1 MKLFVYKCI
10 IVFFLAIIGFQLT
23 FNYAKREVARQI
35 DEIGSKENFD
45 TIKDSIRNQLKDALQ
60 KEDLI
65 KKEDAELINNFLNK
79 ISKELKLSN

>member
-35 DEIGSKENFD
+35 DEIGSKENID
-45 TIKDSIRNQLKDALQ
+45 TIK
-60 KEDLI
+60 DLI

-79 ISKELKLSN
+79 INKELKLSN